1 MTKSRPE
8 LPEDLYFDQFH
19 NALYHSFA
27 DHSFPADAYAKPM
40 SWEKSGERSRSFA
53 SGGSVID
60 QLRRGKNADVVSR
73 ALMLTS
79 KKV

>member
-8 LPEDLYFDQFH
+8 IPEDMYFDQFH
-19 NALYHSFA
+19 NAHGHDFQE
-27 DHSFPADAYAKPM
+27 HSFPLEAYMKPM
-40 SWEKSGERSRSFA
+40 SWQQGKAFA

-60 QLRRGKNADVVSR
+60 QLKKAKNANVVSR

-79 KKV
+79 KKA

>member
-19 NALYHSFA
+19 NALHHSFA
-27 DHSFPADAYAKPM
+27 EHSFPTEAYTKPM
-40 SWEKSGERSRSFA
+40 SWEKNGGKQAFA

-60 QLRRGKNADVVSR
+60 QLKRGKNADVVSR

-79 KKV
+79 KKA